1 MEEENA
7 DKWWAERGLVRI
19 SLEKRE
25 FDVYC
30 HCIMCTP
37 RTITI

>member
-7 DKWWAERGLVRI
+7 DKWRAERGLVRI

-25 FDVYC
+25 FDDYC
-30 HCIMCTP
+30 YCIICTLC
-37 RTITI
+37 TVII